1 MDYTTL
7 ITNGWKNSPKFN
19 QLVSLLTACINN
31 NTQIVNQFPT
41 LFDVD
46 VAVGDQLTKTGQWI
60 GIGRDLNSP
69 ITNIW
74 FEWDTPGLG
83 WDQGYWQGQEI
94 FSNALTS
101 IPDPE
106 YRAVLK
112 AQIALNTWD
121 GDINAAVTALKIAL
135 PNNGFII
142 QDNMDMTMNVMVTG
156 VVTPLVQAL
165 VGLGY
170 FNIRP
175 AGVYLNAPTTSVC
188 FFGWD
193 TENTNISGWDVGYWG
208 SNTPLI

>member
-112 AQIALNTWD
+112 AQIAIST
-121 GDINAAVTALKIAL
+121 IMETCSKK
-135 PNNGFII
+135 
-142 QDNMDMTMNVMVTG
+142 
-156 VVTPLVQAL
+156 
-165 VGLGY
+165 
-170 FNIRP
+170 
-175 AGVYLNAPTTSVC
+175 SE
-188 FFGWD
+188 
-193 TENTNISGWDVGYWG
+193 TEKSRYPQ
-208 SNTPLI
+208 PLILQCQKITDRQ